1 MKRMPDMT
9 KYKRGDIIV
18 IDFGFSEGTGSK
30 KRPAL
35 IISSDN
41 YHRGR
46 QEVIIVAITG
56 NIERVLVG
64 DTKIDKW
71 KEAGLIYPSLV
82 TGIIRTIKDSMI
94 INKLGTLLQQDFQKV
109 QKNLGKALG
118 F

>member
-1 MKRMPDMT
+1 MM
-9 KYKRGDIIV
+9 KYKREDIV
-18 IDFGFSEGTGSK
+18 VVDFGFSEGEGSK

-41 YHRGR
+41 YHNSR
-46 QEVIIVAITG
+46 QEVIVAAITG
-56 NIERVLVG
+56 NIKRVLFG

-82 TGIIRTIKDSMI
+82 TGIIRTIKGSMI
-94 INKLGTLLQQDFQKV
+94 IHKLGTLSRQDFQKV
-109 QKNLGKALG
+109 QKNLGKAMG

>member
-1 MKRMPDMT
+1 MT

-18 IDFGFSEGTGSK
+18 VDFGFSEGTGSK

-41 YHRGR
+41 YHKGR

-56 NIERVLVG
+56 NIERVLFG

-82 TGIIRTIKDSMI
+82 TGIIRTMKNSMI